1 MNKYQLALTVLDR
14 ALTTKRPHGDPS
26 TQKFCSWLMK
36 LMPKNAF
43 TDKCGNIHVDQRG
56 HGAPSRSLFV
66 AHVDT
71 VHRVGGKNNVIKT
84 DKKWSASGAPLG
96 ADDGAGVALLMHMM
110 HHRVPGY
117 YIFTQGE
124 EVGGIGAGWLADNM
138 PNLLRQ
144 FDRAIA
150 FDRRATYSVITH
162 QGMGRCASDEFG
174 DELSN
179 RFNNAGMLF
188 ATDDGGVYTDTAEFV
203 EFIPECTNI
212 SAGYDMEHT
221 PNETLDMEHF
231 MDLCRVVIK
240 LEWDTLPVVRDPKAK
255 PKRKVYSGLSKYE
268 RSAWMGAFAN
278 AVIGGKAAGTK
289 GTPVSKDF
297 DLAEYPA
304 SYDEVTYDDLAARF
318 DDEPADPV
326 GNTAN
331 DDLPFMTAL
340 EAAMDGQCSAL
351 VKMMAEAADPEN
363 PRAAEKQISRKLM
376 SEGFLCQMYDDSF
389 ALSVDDLLLEAFEEI
404 ACSI

>member
-1 MNKYQLALTVLDR
+1 MNKYQIALTVLDR

-26 TQKFCSWLMK
+26 TDKFCSWLMK
-36 LMPKNAF
+36 LLPSHAF
-43 TDKCGNIHVDQRG
+43 TDKCGNIHFDQRERNQDK
-56 HGAPSRSLFV
+56 PSRSLFV

-71 VHRVGGKNNVIKT
+71 VHRVGGKNKVIKT

-96 ADDGAGVALLMHMM
+96 ADDGAGVALLMHMIA
-110 HHRVPGY
+110 HGIPGY

-138 PNLLRQ
+138 KPLLRQ

-174 DELSN
+174 DALSN
-179 RFNNAGMLF
+179 EFNERGMLF

-212 SAGYDMEHT
+212 SVGYDMEHT

-231 MDLCRVVIK
+231 MELCRVVIK
-240 LEWDTLPVVRDPKAK
+240 LNWDGLPVVRDPRA
-255 PKRKVYSGLSKYE
+255 KYE
-268 RSAWMGAFAN
+268 RIDWIAGYVNTIVGGSATFD
-278 AVIGGKAAGTK
+278 KPRRGTK

-297 DLAEYPA
+297 DLAEYPY
-304 SYDEVTYDDLAARF
+304 SFDDLGR
-318 DDEPADPV
+318 DDEPDGSGTANCDQLFMHALDEAMDGDKGQLCAMMAKAADPV
-326 GNTAN
+326 
-331 DDLPFMTAL
+331 
-340 EAAMDGQCSAL
+340 
-351 VKMMAEAADPEN
+351 N
-363 PRAAEKQISRKLM
+363 PRSAEKQINRRLM

-389 ALSVDDLLLEAFEEI
+389 VLEVDDLLIMAFEEI
-404 ACSI
+404 ACAL

>member
-26 TQKFCSWLMK
+26 TVKFCAWLKK
-36 LMPKNAF
+36 LMPAGAT

-56 HGAPSRSLFV
+56 TRNPSKSLFV

-71 VHRVGGKNNVIKT
+71 VHRVGGKNKVIKT

-96 ADDGAGVALLMHMM
+96 ADDGAGVALLMHMIA
-110 HHRVPGY
+110 HKVPGY

-138 PNLLRQ
+138 QPLLRQ

-162 QGMGRCASDEFG
+162 QGMGRCASDAFG
-174 DELSN
+174 DELSD
-179 RFNNAGMLF
+179 RFNQAGMLF

-221 PNETLDMEHF
+221 VNETLDMDHF
-231 MDLCRVVIK
+231 MDLCRVVLK
-240 LEWDTLPVVRDPKAK
+240 LEWDTLPVVRDPKTK
-255 PKRKVYSGLSKYE
+255 PNRKEYGH
-268 RSAWMGAFAN
+268 WMTAYAN
-278 AVIGGKAAGTK
+278 TIVGGKAAA
-289 GTPVSKDF
+289 KDF
-297 DLAEYPA
+297 DFIEYPKSFDDVA
-304 SYDEVTYDDLAARF
+304 YDDPTHGYS
-318 DDEPADPV
+318 DVVEHNGIP
-326 GNTAN
+326 GEGMTAN
-331 DDLPFMTAL
+331 CDLDFMQAL
-340 EAAMDGQCSAL
+340 EAAMDGKVGAL
-351 VKMMAEAADPEN
+351 CTMMAKAVDPMN
-363 PRAAEKQISRKLM
+363 PRAAERQISRKMM
-376 SEGFLCQMYDDSF
+376 SEGFLCQMYDDAF
-389 ALSVDDLLLEAFEEI
+389 ACETEDLLIMAFEEI
-404 ACSI
+404 ACAL